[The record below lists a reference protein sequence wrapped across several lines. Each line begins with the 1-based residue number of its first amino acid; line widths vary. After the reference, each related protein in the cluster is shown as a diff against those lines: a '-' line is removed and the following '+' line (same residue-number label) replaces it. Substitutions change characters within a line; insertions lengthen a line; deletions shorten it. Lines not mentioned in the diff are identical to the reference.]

1 MKAVLNAVLDG
12 KIKSF
17 RNEFLDHARDVFFE
31 DGKTFHSGE
40 FGLHREKLVRRFLR
54 SFVPHRLAISTGF
67 VVNSENSI
75 ATQADVVIFDSAQSP
90 LIESDN
96 DQLFFAA
103 EAVCAIGEVKS
114 FQTKSELPETLR
126 KLAAQKQIKHLAWT
140 GPASRVGSIGNE
152 KQLITFLICEEIRNS
167 DREATAPDEINKAI
181 LKAYEEATPPV
192 PAELRHNLV
201 LSLKQGLGVYSQE
214 GFSPTLRAVP
224 YFGAPNQFMWVAPSE
239 PNGTDHI
246 ALFCALLFDLTHK
259 AETFTA
265 PMLKYM
271 ATPRVSYSHG
281 VQLNVS
287 DPSEER
293 PAEVIKRQFEFK
305 DGNDVAIL
313 GAKSDAPS

>member
-17 RNEFLDHARDVFFE
+17 RNEFIDHARDVFFQ
-31 DGKTFHSGE
+31 DGETFHTGE

-103 EAVCAIGEVKS
+103 EAACAIGEVKS
-114 FQTKSELPETLR
+114 FQSKSELRETLR
-126 KLAAQKQIKHLAWT
+126 KLSAQKQIKHLAWT
-140 GPASRVGSIGNE
+140 GPGSRVGSISNE
-152 KQLITFLICEEIRNS
+152 KQLITFVICEEIRNS
-167 DREATAPDEINKAI
+167 KGEGISPDEINNAV
-181 LKAYEEATPPV
+181 LRAYEEATPPT

-214 GFSPTLRAVP
+214 GISPTLRAVP

-246 ALFCALLFDLTHK
+246 TLFCALLFDLTHK
-259 AETFTA
+259 AETFT
-265 PMLKYM
+265 PPLLKYM

-287 DPSEER
+287 DPIEAR
-293 PAEVIKRQFEFK
+293 HPEVIKRKFEFT
-305 DGNDVAIL
+305 DSNDVTIL
-313 GAKSDAPS
+313 GANHDATS